1 MFKKIWP
8 RGQVLSFV
16 FVFVWRSLINCQI
29 FPETGSV
36 RRESGSEPLI
46 LNVETGSNRKG
57 TENFSLSFNH
67 NKCSYDQNEV
77 MHLKD
82 LSARKTT

>member
-8 RGQVLSFV
+8 RGLVLSFV

-36 RRESGSEPLI
+36 GRESGSEPLI
-46 LNVETGSNRKG
+46 SVNAETGSNRKG

-67 NKCSYDQNEV
+67 NKCSYDQNEL

-82 LSARKTT
+82 